1 MAMGIDE
8 EIQRRMDAYRGNP
21 QGLQQRYQMSQQL
34 LDLLALQKLKSEK
47 DSVARQMQAQMQQ
60 MPGTVAQQRE
70 QEMLGRTKQEMAQQ
84 VGGVMQQQ
92 ARQQQQNMARMA
104 QAMARPQGGIAGL
117 APQSAQRMAGGGIVA
132 FQQGGTE
139 EDAKLRASVETAL
152 NLGAS
157 QEELADLL
165 SRIGKSPEEFGLD
178 ALVPSPARQMAAAAA
193 PGAEGLRIQ
202 RPSASSTLAAI
213 EALPVSSAATP
224 MPMRAA
230 DQLTQALARG
240 PQVTPPK
247 AGSLTAPPSEP
258 GPRPEAGSLV
268 GSPFEQRSQL
278 KDQINAR
285 LEELDV
291 RRFRVGSE
299 RFLPEERKQ
308 DIAEADRLRRNL
320 AVLQGGGNDPEKTAA
335 AVRSVER
342 NMVAGDVERV
352 VDRARGDDRDIEALL
367 ADPMFAM
374 AAAEK
379 KPAAQKTAP
388 QTPAAAPTTP
398 APAGQGIGPLLDAA
412 PSRAAGRATLPT
424 GENVA
429 TTALEAAGLPG
440 KRTPTPIKVT
450 PPPEGPTYTKG
461 TAPEISIGA
470 LEGLD
475 ALRTAAQSTMA
486 ATEPSEEALL
496 KKYGS
501 MLGLEKLRGVREKG
515 LAELAALDKAQ
526 LDPEKLRQERVLR
539 KFAAAG
545 AGRSMAQTGADV
557 MLEQEK
563 RERDRLKERMNI
575 ATEIE
580 AAELGMNKD
589 LLVQSLR
596 TVDNAKNM
604 KIKGMEMLRNLG
616 RDDFE
621 RAKADAQMQWNQYKE
636 ENTERFREYTALADA
651 ANRALRAAQVDESA
665 LSRLLN
671 DISAAYD
678 DERKAQRALL
688 EQDQRYIDLVTEE
701 DRTPEQEAELRKI
714 LSTADA
720 RALALVDEPNLLSL
734 QESLADRLL
743 RRMGMDRQAQ

>member
-21 QGLQQRYQMSQQL
+21 QALQQRYQMSQQL

-47 DSVARQMQAQMQQ
+47 DAVARQMQAQMQQ

-152 NLGAS
+152 KLGAS

-247 AGSLTAPPSEP
+247 ADSLTAPPSEP